1 MEAHDHL
8 CLIFDTHEEQFAA
21 VVPFIRSGLEHGER
35 CLYVVDE
42 TGIGEVI
49 ERLRHGGVEVHEA
62 LKSGALELVTSRDA
76 YLSGDCFDPDRMIAL
91 LHDKT
96 EGALRRGFMA
106 LRVTGEMTW
115 ALKDAPGCDRL
126 IEYEAKL
133 NSFFSRNRA
142 LALCQYRRG
151 GFPVETI
158 RKVIA
163 THPLVVYRGVVCRN
177 FYYVPPEEVLSPG
190 SADREVERMLS
201 TIRDHT
207 LTEMALEEAEYKFR
221 TIADFT
227 YDWEFMMDP
236 GGVFLYVSPSCERIT
251 GYSPSEFIASPSLF
265 LSIVHAQDREEVASK
280 IEKAYSFTPEEGFDF
295 RIIRRGGST
304 VWVAMAMQAATDPER
319 HILGIRGS
327 IRDVSERRRIQ
338 DILKDGEERL
348 KRLSEATFE
357 GVCITEGGKIL
368 DANRQLADMY
378 GYGLHEMIGRNVLDF
393 VAPDSRLQVWRH
405 MNSGYEGTY
414 EHWGLKR
421 DGTVFPVEVRG
432 RQATYHS
439 RQVRVVAIRDL
450 SDTKRR
456 ERERKNILSM
466 FAHDMKNPVII
477 SGGIISRLLTGKT
490 GPLSDL
496 QFDYL
501 GSIWEELKKL
511 EDLLMN
517 FLEYSRLEVKQY
529 RPSLAPYCLAG
540 ALERSVEAARIAA
553 ERKGVAISLEISGD
567 LPETVLAD
575 GGMIDRVITNLL
587 DNAIK
592 YTYRGG
598 PILVRASS
606 GDTDVL
612 IQVTDNGVG
621 IEERHLP
628 FLFDAFYRASRDT
641 GGSGLGLSIAKNII
655 EAHGGRIW
663 VDSSYGKGS
672 TFSFTLPKS

>member
-21 VVPFIRSGLEHGER
+21 VVPFIRSGLERGER
-35 CLYVVDE
+35 CIYVVDE
-42 TGIGEVI
+42 SSIVEVI
-49 ERLRHGGVEVHEA
+49 DRLRRDGVGVDEA

-76 YLSGDCFDPDRMIAL
+76 YLSGDCFDPERMIAL
-91 LHDKT
+91 LRDKT
-96 EGALRRGFMA
+96 EGALRRGFRA

-115 ALKDAPGCDRL
+115 ALRDAPGCERL

-133 NSFFSRNRA
+133 NRFFSGNMA

-151 GFPVETI
+151 GFPAETI
-158 RKVIA
+158 WKVIA

-177 FYYVPPEEVLSPG
+177 FYYVPPEEVLSPA

-207 LTEMALEEAEYKFR
+207 LTEMALEEAECKFR

-236 GGVFLYVSPSCERIT
+236 GGAFLYVSPSCERIT
-251 GYSPSEFIASPSLF
+251 GYSPSEFISSPSLF
-265 LSIVHAQDREEVASK
+265 LSIVHPQDREVVASK
-280 IEKAYSFTPEEGFDF
+280 IEKAYSLTPEEGFDF

-304 VWVAMAMQAATDPER
+304 AWVAMAMQAATDPER

-357 GVCITEGGKIL
+357 GISLTEGGKIL

-414 EHWGLKR
+414 EHWGLKK

-432 RQATYHS
+432 RQAVYHG

-450 SDTKRR
+450 SETKRR

-477 SGGIISRLLTGKT
+477 SGGIISRLLSGKT

-496 QFDYL
+496 QLDYL

-517 FLEYSRLEVKQY
+517 FLEYSRLEIKQY
-529 RPSLAPYCLAG
+529 RPGLAPYCLAG
-540 ALERSVEAARIAA
+540 ALERGVEAARIAG

-575 GGMIDRVITNLL
+575 GGMVDRVITNLL

-598 PILVRASS
+598 PISVRASS
-606 GDTDVL
+606 RDTD
-612 IQVTDNGVG
+612 I
-621 IEERHLP
+621 
-628 FLFDAFYRASRDT
+628 
-641 GGSGLGLSIAKNII
+641 
-655 EAHGGRIW
+655 
-663 VDSSYGKGS
+663 
-672 TFSFTLPKS
+672 